1 VTAGGPGAG
10 GGARPPG
17 GGIVRASLVGTAV
30 FTIVAVGAVVAPVLQ
45 LALVIVSVGL
55 FAAGVVTFL
64 LAFARAVER
73 SRHEAIGMG
82 GLFFL
87 VGSAPGAVQVRLL
100 GALAVQVVV
109 AFAAASIR
117 IYTPVA
123 FGLLVPMYGLGLAG
137 LWGSTYGTFGPRRDL
152 PDHDPGS
159 DPVPGAE
166 PDGPPGPASPT
177 P

>member
-1 VTAGGPGAG
+1 M
-10 GGARPPG
+10 
-17 GGIVRASLVGTAV
+17 LGTAV
-30 FTIVAVGAVVAPVLQ
+30 FTVVAVAAVLAPVVE

-55 FAAGVVTFL
+55 FAVGVVTFL
-64 LAFARAVER
+64 VAFARAVER
-73 SRHEAIGMG
+73 SRYEAIGMG

-87 VGSAPGAVQVRLL
+87 VGSAPGAVQLRLL
-100 GALAVQVVV
+100 GALAVEVVV

-137 LWGSTYGTFGPRRDL
+137 LWGATYGTFGPRRDPSDREPG
-152 PDHDPGS
+152 PDLDQGPG
-159 DPVPGAE
+159 V
-166 PDGPPGPASPT
+166 DGPPGPASPA